1 MSDIVVSIVCNTFNQ
16 EKYIRSAMDGFLM
29 QKTKFPIEIL
39 VHDDAS
45 TDGTAEIVNEYA
57 SKHPDIVKPILQI
70 ENQYSK
76 QVAISEKFQFSRAR
90 GKYIAFCEG
99 DDYWTDPLKLQK
111 QVDAMEQ
118 HPELDICSHQMETE
132 RDGKK
137 TGVVPSENQNK
148 VFSVDEVIAGGG
160 GFVST
165 ASLMFRRDLFL
176 HPYNFQQ
183 MMSLDYIWQMA
194 GSLRGGMLYLNDC
207 MGVYRQKAKGSWTAT
222 AEKYPYAQIEAWKR
236 ISIVLDVLNEET
248 EHQHSEAISQQIAMM
263 QLNPWIRLG
272 DLKKVFS
279 AEGRRLLR
287 LQTIKQQ
294 MMIPLFTLRRW
305 LIRKFRT

>member
-1 MSDIVVSIVCNTFNQ
+1 MSDIMVSIVCNTFNQ
-16 EKYIRSAMDGFLM
+16 EKYIRSAMNGFLM
-29 QKTKFPIEIL
+29 QQTRFPIEIL

-45 TDGTAEIVNEYA
+45 TDSTPEIVGEYA
-57 SKHPDIVKPILQI
+57 KKYPDIVKPILQT

-76 QVAISEKFQFSRAR
+76 QVAISEKFQFSRSR

-118 HPELDICSHQMETE
+118 HPELDICSHQMSTE

-137 TGVVPSENQNK
+137 TGVVPLEK
-148 VFSVDEVIAGGG
+148 HDKIFSIDEVIAGGG

-176 HPYNFQQ
+176 NPYNFQQ

-194 GSLRGGMLYLNDC
+194 GALRGGMLYLSDC
-207 MGVYRQKAKGSWTAT
+207 MGVYRQMSKGSWTAT
-222 AEKYPYAQIEAWKR
+222 AEKYPHAQIEAWKK
-236 ISIVLDVLNEET
+236 ISIVLEVLNKET
-248 EHQHSEAISQQIAMM
+248 EYQYSKAINQQIAMM

-279 AEGRRLLR
+279 AEGYKLIH
-287 LQTIKQQ
+287 LQPVKQR

-305 LIRKFRT
+305 LMHKFV

>member
-1 MSDIVVSIVCNTFNQ
+1 MSDIMVSIVCNTFNQ
-16 EKYIRSAMDGFLM
+16 EKYIRSAMNGFLM
-29 QKTKFPIEIL
+29 QQTRFPIEIL

-45 TDGTAEIVNEYA
+45 TDGTAAIVEEYA
-57 SKHPDIVKPILQI
+57 KKNPNIVKPILQT

-118 HPELDICSHQMETE
+118 HPELDICSHQMATE

-137 TGVVPSENQNK
+137 TGVVPLEKKSRI
-148 VFSVDEVIAGGG
+148 FSVDEVIAGGG

-194 GSLRGGMLYLNDC
+194 GALRGGMLYLSDC
-207 MGVYRQKAKGSWTAT
+207 MGVYRQMSKGSWTAT
-222 AEKYPYAQIEAWKR
+222 AEKYPHAQIETWKK
-236 ISIVLDVLNEET
+236 ISMVLEVLNKET
-248 EHQHSEAISQQIAMM
+248 EYQYSKVINQQTAMM

-279 AEGRRLLR
+279 AEGYKLIR
-287 LQTIKQQ
+287 LQPAKQR

-305 LIRKFRT
+305 LMHKFA